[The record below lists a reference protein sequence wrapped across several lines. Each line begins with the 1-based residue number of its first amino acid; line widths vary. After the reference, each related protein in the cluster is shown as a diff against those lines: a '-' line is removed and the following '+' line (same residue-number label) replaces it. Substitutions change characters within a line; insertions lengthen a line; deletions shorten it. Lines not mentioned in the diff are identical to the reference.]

1 MVMVNTATVRVD
13 YYLPSFSQRSH
24 LSSAMR
30 VRMSVTEGSG
40 SFGGGGIMLQI
51 SWQVCS
57 LAIARRK

>member
-30 VRMSVTEGSG
+30 VRMSVTEGKRREG
-40 SFGGGGIMLQI
+40 
-51 SWQVCS
+51 
-57 LAIARRK
+57 LAPSVGAG